1 MTDPAPTRVPL
12 TTSDKLRRTA
22 IVLFVLACLAGIGW
36 GASHVREVDANGDV
50 ITETDVDDVA
60 ITGDDEL
67 LPDPNEQAA
76 DVPSQDEVVEQTF
89 PSEGAEI
96 LQQQQI
102 GIDLGGSYRVKDFFV
117 QGTLLEA
124 DQITRRDELNQAFF
138 QPGDDTPFEV
148 LPAGRVCARVDV
160 VRIPDLENVVRSV
173 EWCFEVT

>member
-1 MTDPAPTRVPL
+1 MTETTTTRTPL
-12 TTSDKLRRTA
+12 TTKDKLRRTA
-22 IVLFVLACLAGIGW
+22 IVLFVLVCLGGIGW

-50 ITETDVDDVA
+50 ITETDPAEVE

-67 LPDPNEQAA
+67 LPSPEEQAA

-89 PSEGAEI
+89 PAEGAEI

-102 GIDLGGSYRVKDFFV
+102 GIDLGGSYRVKDFYV

-124 DQITRRDELNQAFF
+124 DHVTRRDELNQAFF